1 MSTALNLGAWRDR
14 TNLYVSPLMRLLKPP
29 GTANTAYIASYLTAN
44 HIHTTLQ
51 AAANQAALE
60 AMIHIAR
67 VPACWALATA
77 TAMRSSRWTCCLHAG
92 SMSRMT

>member
-14 TNLYVSPLMRLLKPP
+14 TNLYAPTPHATKPQ
-29 GTANTAYIASYLTAN
+29 GIANTALIASYLIAN
-44 HIHTTLQ
+44 HIHITLQ

-60 AMIHIAR
+60 AMTHTAK
-67 VPACWALATA
+67 VPACWALETA

-92 SMSRMT
+92 STSRTT